1 LRPVEFLLFGTDYPA
16 LVTATSYYGENLGT
30 LGNYYPTFNESEPL
44 LGSYGVSRL
53 QYIMPTAAPV
63 GYKQIISGTTASS
76 GVSVQGFPHL
86 VNLRNHGVSSGDPPT
101 LTADC
106 VLALSVLMNAAVV
119 TSSTTFYDVDAATR
133 PNLPVIIHEKDLTQN
148 IVDAGFRI
156 PAQTVDLSA
165 VFGSA
170 LAPIQFC
177 DLDVVGLWAS
187 DYDPLNP

>member
-1 LRPVEFLLFGTDYPA
+1 
-16 LVTATSYYGENLGT
+16 
-30 LGNYYPTFNESEPL
+30 
-44 LGSYGVSRL
+44 
-53 QYIMPTAAPV
+53 
-63 GYKQIISGTTASS
+63 
-76 GVSVQGFPHL
+76 
-86 VNLRNHGVSSGDPPT
+86 
-101 LTADC
+101 
-106 VLALSVLMNAAVV
+106 MNAAVV

-177 DLDVVGLWAS
+177 DLDVVGLWATN
-187 DYDPLNP
+187 YDPLNT